1 MTTITESNLS
11 QTLDLSGFA
20 GISLPALVVEYPT
33 REDFPSIGK
42 PDRLYQAMDEGM
54 PYRWSP
60 SANAYALTIPI
71 IDAGTF

>member
-11 QTLDLSGFA
+11 QQLDLSSFDLTLP
-20 GISLPALVVEYPT
+20 GIVVEYPT
-33 REDFPSIGK
+33 RSAFPSVGK
-42 PDRLYQAMDEGM
+42 ADRLYMALDEGM

-60 SANAYALTIPI
+60 SAAAYALMIPL